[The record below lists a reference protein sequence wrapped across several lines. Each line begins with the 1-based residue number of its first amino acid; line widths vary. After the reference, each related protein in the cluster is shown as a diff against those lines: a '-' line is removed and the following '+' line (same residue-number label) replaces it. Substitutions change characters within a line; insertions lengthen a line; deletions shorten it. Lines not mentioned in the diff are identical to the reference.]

1 LTAFTKTVYLV
12 LGALSLIA
20 GVVVLVAPGV
30 LLPPAE
36 LTPLTSHLLR
46 EEASAFVFIGLMFF
60 WCLTHYEQ
68 RRTVHLALLV
78 FIILFA
84 GVHWVDYLQ
93 AGEDIVSPLI
103 NTIPVA
109 LIAATTPF
117 SRRS

>member
-1 LTAFTKTVYLV
+1 LTAFTKSVYIV

-20 GVVVLVAPGV
+20 GVIVLVSPGV
-30 LLPPAE
+30 LLPPEE
-36 LTPLTSHLLR
+36 LTPLISHLLR
-46 EEASAFVFIGLMFF
+46 EEAAAFVFIGLMFF

-84 GVHWVDYLQ
+84 GVHWVDYLR
-93 AGEDIVSPLI
+93 AGGEIISPLI
-103 NTIPVA
+103 NTIPVV

-117 SRRS
+117 SRR